1 MKKIIKISAEWCGP
15 CKALAPIFHKVSE
28 MEEFKNVEFKEYDVD
43 DEDGEE
49 YVSKFSVRNIPT
61 ILILDENNE
70 LINKSVGAL
79 PENMLIKFL
88 QENLN
93 K

>member
-15 CKALAPIFHKVSE
+15 CKALAPIFHKISE

-49 YVSKFSVRNIPT
+49 YVSKFSIRNIPT